1 MSVTV
6 TRKPVELTAWH
17 LTTQADMLDALS
29 ALSEQRWRGSLSP
42 FDAGWRLELNAD
54 DPIRQV
60 IAELGDWLVLD
71 GGLRKLSDAEI
82 TEDYEVA

>member
-6 TRKPVELTAWH
+6 TRKPVDLTAWH
-17 LTTQADMLDALS
+17 LVDQADMLDALS
-29 ALSEQRWRGSLSP
+29 VLSADGWRGSLSP

-71 GGLRKLSDAEI
+71 GGLRRLSSAEM